1 MSSGLGTFA
10 QGIMFWWFDLGTLAQ
25 ELLLG
30 SFGLASLAWKC

>member
-1 MSSGLGTFA
+1 MSPGLGTFA
-10 QGIMFWWFDLGTLAQ
+10 QGIMFWWFDLGTFAQ

>member
-10 QGIMFWWFDLGTLAQ
+10 QGIMFWWFDLGTFAQ